1 MGKVLDVD
9 SDPIIKALV
18 CWPVKTENYCYC
30 IKVTKGT
37 GCKMRFRIVMTKSY
51 RVTEVLAELNSG
63 DKVDDGGR
71 WKSERLEISI
81 ERPRIL

>member
-1 MGKVLDVD
+1 MFGIV
-9 SDPIIKALV
+9 
-18 CWPVKTENYCYC
+18 VKMHTHVTLYC
-30 IKVTKGT
+30 
-37 GCKMRFRIVMTKSY
+37 FRIVMTKSY